1 MGANCPKMSN
11 YWDSSA
17 ILSEIVHFLY
27 ALTGV
32 YHLVALLT
40 VLMPIH
46 TPDSIGKKWGICT
59 RSFWGTTHRRLHHL
73 KWLWCLINLQ
83 FFQICQPLIS
93 PSRFKANRWSQW
105 WNRTHNIRRK
115 YLRTSLG
122 SIRVLWL
129 HSQITVLRYYLWTF
143 RNHVLFSNDLW
154 SEPCFFLLKGCF
166 ERWKR
171 LRFLDPIRCIRNRR

>member
-46 TPDSIGKKWGICT
+46 TPDSNGKSEEFALEVFEEPPTSPPPKM
-59 RSFWGTTHRRLHHL
+59 
-73 KWLWCLINLQ
+73 NLM
-83 FFQICQPLIS
+83 
-93 PSRFKANRWSQW
+93 
-105 WNRTHNIRRK
+105 
-115 YLRTSLG
+115 
-122 SIRVLWL
+122 
-129 HSQITVLRYYLWTF
+129 
-143 RNHVLFSNDLW
+143 
-154 SEPCFFLLKGCF
+154 
-166 ERWKR
+166 
-171 LRFLDPIRCIRNRR
+171 LD